1 MLPADDPLLDEI
13 EVALDST
20 GLVSGEF
27 GFVEAYRRKKS
38 ELALW
43 LSDPRESV
51 QSFARRHAL
60 CLDQQIAA
68 EQLRSEEQLALRKR
82 NYSKIDDG
90 RDKRNT

>member
-1 MLPADDPLLDEI
+1 M
-13 EVALDST
+13 S

-51 QSFARRHAL
+51 QSFARRHML
-60 CLDQQIAA
+60 SLDRQIAA
-68 EQLRSEEQLALRKR
+68 EQRRSEEELELRKR
-82 NYSKIDDG
+82 DYGGIDDG